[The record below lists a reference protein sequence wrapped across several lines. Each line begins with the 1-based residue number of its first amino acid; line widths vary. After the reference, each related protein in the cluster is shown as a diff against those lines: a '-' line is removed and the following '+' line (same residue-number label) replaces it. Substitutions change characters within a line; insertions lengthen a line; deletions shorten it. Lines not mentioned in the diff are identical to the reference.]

1 MLRPWNAPSV
11 GKHRFFFAFVSRHLL
26 VFKGKV
32 EGSQHQLVFQAV
44 ASGEFVQGF
53 SLVTRTINFNTS
65 HFFNSWKSFVKE
77 KSRGETEEVQC
88 EIKGWWSNESMKCQW
103 QSMILSNYLVK
114 IVRSYTTFQ
123 WCVLVSP
130 SENPLKSGIRTMVQ
144 SHAPKTIPM
153 NHWLISFPS
162 LSGCANSNNPN
173 DTTTYSSGYEFSES
187 HRKKTLGENH
197 SLMCCVYVGFH
208 SELSKL

>member
-130 SENPLKSGIRTMVQ
+130 SENPSNRGFAPWFRAMRQKQYQWTIGWYPFPAFRGVQ
-144 SHAPKTIPM
+144 IPTIQMTPPRIVRGM
-153 NHWLISFPS
+153 NSQ
-162 LSGCANSNNPN
+162 NPI
-173 DTTTYSSGYEFSES
+173 E
-187 HRKKTLGENH
+187 KKLW
-197 SLMCCVYVGFH
+197 V
-208 SELSKL
+208 KIIP